1 MSSPQHIDA
10 SAIAQDVG
18 NVPLQGV
25 CASASVMSLGQ
36 QGGFDRPDDAALRP
50 DRQFPL
56 PPASPLPVTAMTD
69 QSSTPAPADP
79 AAPSRRGAAA
89 LAVSAMGVVFGD
101 IGTSPLYA
109 LREAFTG
116 HHPLAPDA
124 LHIMG
129 VVSLIF
135 WSMMIV
141 VTFKYVSV
149 IMRADNR
156 GAGGSLALLAL
167 VSGRTKT
174 QRWSAGIILLGVLAT
189 ALFYGD
195 AMITPAVSVLSAVEG
210 ITVAAP
216 GFSGWVVP
224 LAVAI
229 IAVLFSIQRSGTARV
244 GMFFGPVMLIYF
256 VVIGV
261 LGLVSIIE
269 TPAILW
275 ALSPHHALNFFVG
288 DPMRAFLALASVV
301 LAVTGA
307 EALYADMGHFGRNPI
322 RVSWLFFVLPALL
335 LNYMG
340 QGALLLR
347 LGEAGL
353 GNPFFLLAPDAL
365 RLPLVVLATL
375 AATIAS
381 QAVISGTFSVTQQA
395 IQLGFMPRLRIEHTN
410 AATFGQIY
418 VPLINWAMLAMVVI
432 LVLSFQS
439 VSQLTS
445 AYGVAVT
452 GAMLIDTCLLG
463 VVVFRLWGWPVWK
476 AAPLLGLFLLVDGA
490 YFLANLTKI
499 PDGGWFPLAAG
510 VAIFVVLTTW
520 SKGRKLMVERMRET
534 AMPMS
539 VFIQSAASAATRV
552 PGTAVF
558 MTSSAQ
564 GVPHALL
571 QNLKHNRVL
580 HDRIILLTVRIDDM
594 PAVGDAERCLIE
606 DLGHGFHRMILRY
619 GFVEEPDVPSAL
631 AAVQSCGADFRMMD
645 TSFYLSRQ
653 TLLPSDHPG
662 MSIWREKLFA
672 WMLRN
677 AESAMEFFRLPTNR
691 VVELGSQVEI

>member
-1 MSSPQHIDA
+1 MTATPE
-10 SAIAQDVG
+10 SATVA
-18 NVPLQGV
+18 PLK
-25 CASASVMSLGQ
+25 A
-36 QGGFDRPDDAALRP
+36 
-50 DRQFPL
+50 
-56 PPASPLPVTAMTD
+56 TAN
-69 QSSTPAPADP
+69 
-79 AAPSRRGAAA
+79 RGAIG
-89 LAVSAMGVVFGD
+89 LAISAMGVVFGD

-109 LREAFTG
+109 LRETFAG
-116 HHPLAPDA
+116 HHPLTPDMF
-124 LHIMG
+124 HIMG

-141 VTFKYVSV
+141 VTFKYVGV
-149 IMRADNR
+149 IMRIDNR

-174 QRWSAGIILLGVLAT
+174 QRWSTGIMLLGVLAT

-216 GFSGWVVP
+216 GFGNLVLP

-229 IAVLFSIQRSGTARV
+229 LVLLFSIQQGGSARV
-244 GMFFGPVMLIYF
+244 GLFFGPVMLVYF
-256 VVIGV
+256 IVIGA
-261 LGLVSIIE
+261 LGAMSIVQ
-269 TPAILW
+269 TPVILW
-275 ALSPHHALNFFVG
+275 ALSPHYALGFFAS
-288 DPMRAFLALASVV
+288 DPVRAFLALGSVV

-322 RVSWLFFVLPALL
+322 KVSWLFFVLPALL

-340 QGALLLR
+340 QGALLMRDGAPALH
-347 LGEAGL
+347 
-353 GNPFFLLAPDAL
+353 NPFFLLAPESL
-365 RLPLVVLATL
+365 RLPLVVLAVM

-410 AATFGQIY
+410 ADTFGQIY
-418 VPLINWAMLAMVVI
+418 VPVINWAMMTMVI
-432 LVLSFQS
+432 LLVLLFRS

-452 GAMLIDTCLLG
+452 GAMLIDTCLLA
-463 VVVFRLWGWPVWK
+463 VVLTRLWGWSPLRAV
-476 AAPLLGLFLLVDGA
+476 PLLGLFFVVDGA
-490 YFLANLTKI
+490 YFTANLTKI
-499 PDGGWFPLAAG
+499 PAGGWFPLTVS
-510 VAIFVVLTTW
+510 VAIFIVLTTW
-520 SKGRKLMVERMRET
+520 AKGRKLMVDRMRET

-539 VFIQSAASAATRV
+539 VFIRSAATAATRV

-558 MTSSAQ
+558 MTSSPV

-571 QNLKHNRVL
+571 HNLKHNRVL
-580 HDRIILLTVRIDDM
+580 HDRIILLTVKIADV
-594 PAVGDAERCLIE
+594 PTVPEGERCSIE
-606 DLGHGFHRMILRY
+606 DLGHGFHRMILHY
-619 GFVEEPDVPSAL
+619 GFVEEPDVPAAL
-631 AAVQSCGADFRMMD
+631 ANVHRCGADFRMMD
-645 TSFYLSRQ
+645 TSFFLARQ
-653 TLLPSDHPG
+653 TLLPSAKPG

-691 VVELGSQVEI
+691 VIELGSQVEI